1 MSKFMLKYQ
10 DTEWDLDNPSLTITH
25 EFVSSGIDVVLE
37 HIENFLR
44 SAGYAVDG
52 KLEFVSVDDEGEVNS
67 TDDDIFGLS
76 GDTTIS
82 GIDELKVDWPYGET
96 IKIEPINSL
105 QPELTSGLDN
115 MNSTSSSSTQKEE
128 LITIKKVPNPYEEPI
143 HFRV

>member
-52 KLEFVSVDDEGEVNS
+52 KLEFVSVDDNEGEVNF
-67 TDDDIFGLS
+67 TDDDIFGVGS
-76 GDTTIS
+76 DTIVTTNT
-82 GIDELKVDWPYGET
+82 DWPY
-96 IKIEPINSL
+96 N
-105 QPELTSGLDN
+105 DN
-115 MNSTSSSSTQKEE
+115 MISSLRDDRLDE
-128 LITIKKVPNPYEEPI
+128 ITIKVENNNDQPI

>member
-1 MSKFMLKYQ
+1 MLKYQ

-67 TDDDIFGLS
+67 TDDDIFAP
-76 GDTTIS
+76 IA
-82 GIDELKVDWPYGET
+82 GIDDIRVDWPYGEV
-96 IKIEPINSL
+96 KLENVNF
-105 QPELTSGLDN
+105 DN
-115 MNSTSSSSTQKEE
+115 MNSSSAFKDDE
-128 LITIKKVPNPYEEPI
+128 ITIKVSNPNEEPI